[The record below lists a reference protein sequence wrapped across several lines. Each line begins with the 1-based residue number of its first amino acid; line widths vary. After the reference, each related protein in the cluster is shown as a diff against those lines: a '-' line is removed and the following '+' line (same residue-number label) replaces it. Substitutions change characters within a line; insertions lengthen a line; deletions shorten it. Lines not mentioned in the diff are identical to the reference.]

1 MRCAACE
8 GENPDAAR
16 FCASCGTPL
25 KATCDACAAE
35 LVAGARFC
43 SSCGTPAA
51 GAPAAGAPP
60 AAGEEVPPGGG
71 AERRRISVL
80 FVDLVNF
87 TSISESMDPEDVR
100 RVQSRYF
107 EVARSIVAM
116 YGGTIEKFIGDAVM
130 AVWGAPAAHEDDT
143 ERAVRAAL
151 ALVYAVDRIT
161 NLVGGERLR
170 ARAAVTTGEAA
181 VTIGAT
187 GQGMVAGDLVN
198 VAARLQNRAPPGGVL
213 VDATTR
219 QRGSAAATFASAG
232 SLSLKGRSGRLMAYR
247 AVEEVPGPKSR
258 HGGVHSG
265 PFVGRERELQEL
277 IDLLMGTFRD
287 GRSRLVSVTGIAGI
301 GKSRLTWEL
310 GEWIDDREEDVA
322 WHVGRAAAY
331 GEGIAFAAVAEMVR
345 RRIRVAE
352 GAAPELV
359 ERQLQATLHE
369 LVPDPAQRAWI
380 EPRIATLLGRAD
392 VATFDREELF
402 AAWRQFFERVAD
414 RLPVVLV
421 FEDLQWADPGLIGFI
436 EHLATWAR
444 SRPILI
450 LALARP
456 EFLDAHPAW
465 GTGFGSFHAMH
476 LERLDDAAM
485 RRLLEARAP
494 DIAPA
499 LVDRILDRAGG
510 VPLYAV
516 EMARMLSRPEH
527 AVTPER
533 RRSVRERPST
543 ESVAQVPDTLHGV
556 IAARIDSLPAAER
569 RLLLQA
575 AVLGHRFPPEAL
587 IAVSGVD
594 PAAARIR
601 IDGLLRRELLTV
613 DQDLLSPGR
622 GDLEF
627 VQDLVRD
634 VAYETLSH
642 AERRTIHLSAARYLE
657 SLDDHA
663 AEALAGHLVEA
674 HRLTKDPH
682 ELKRLARRAVASL
695 RHAAQNATRLHVPE
709 RAVGLLERALR
720 LTDGADGRAPLLE
733 ESAQAAQAAG
743 RMEVAE
749 QHLRELL
756 TIQAARRQRD
766 AASRTRARLASVLLS
781 AQRNEPAMAELE
793 AAMRSARGWQR
804 QAAGIELAAQLARA
818 RLLLGNDAEAIGWA
832 DRALEAARALDL
844 GPVAIDLLITRGTG
858 RLSSGDGEGGS
869 ADLRD
874 AIALAQASGSLQ
886 AELRGR
892 NNLAW
897 SLLDDDPR
905 AAMTVAR
912 EGFELGTTM
921 GVWDAAVPL
930 ADIACTAA
938 IETGDWDW
946 AMTTL
951 SELEERGVSDAYRVV
966 FDATAA
972 TIHALRGDDAPLAAL
987 EGDAAP
993 PPDTDEQVRAAV
1005 SQAAAWASIV
1015 SGDLEATRG
1024 HAEAAI
1030 AGYVGND
1037 PACQRAMATRAS
1049 LWLGDHAAARA
1060 ALERLDAGLRPGR
1073 AAEAVSLTLHAG
1085 LAALQEE
1092 AGAIA
1097 AYDRAEADWREL
1109 ELPLQRALCLLD
1121 RQWLV
1126 PDAGAGELIGLL
1138 EELGA
1143 DGLRRLIGAPINPRA
1158 DASQPEG
1165 SPRPRP
1171 RTAAR
1176 SGGAHR
1182 PPRAKDRRPPAG

>member
-1 MRCAACE
+1 MRCAGCD

-16 FCASCGTPL
+16 FCATCGTPL
-25 KATCDACAAE
+25 TAACAACAAE
-35 LVAGARFC
+35 LIPGARFC
-43 SSCGTPAA
+43 SACGTPVADAVSPPVEQDPRA
-51 GAPAAGAPP
+51 G
-60 AAGEEVPPGGG
+60 V
-71 AERRRISVL
+71 AERRRVSVL

-87 TSISESMDPEDVR
+87 TSLSESMDPEDVR

-107 EVARSIVAM
+107 EVARTIVAM

-130 AVWGAPAAHEDDT
+130 AVWGAPAAHEDDA

-151 ALVYAVDRIT
+151 AMVYAVDRIT
-161 NLVGGERLR
+161 GTVGGERLR

-181 VTIGAT
+181 VTIGAA

-219 QRGSAAATFASAG
+219 ERGAAAATFASAG
-232 SLSLKGRSGRLMAYR
+232 SLSLKGRSGRLTAYR
-247 AVEEVPGPKSR
+247 AVEEAPGPMSR
-258 HGGVHSG
+258 QGGAHSG
-265 PFVGRERELQEL
+265 PFVGRERELRDL

-310 GEWIDDREEDVA
+310 GEWIDQRDEDVA

-331 GEGIAFAAVAEMVR
+331 GEGVAFAAVAEMVR

-359 ERQLQATLHE
+359 DRQLSTALEE
-369 LVPDPAQRAWI
+369 LVPDASARAWI
-380 EPRIATLLGRAD
+380 EPRVAALLGRTQ
-392 VATFDREELF
+392 VAAFDREELF
-402 AAWRQFFERVAD
+402 AAWRQFFERIAD

-450 LALARP
+450 IALARP
-456 EFLDAHPAW
+456 EFLDAHQAW
-465 GTGFGSFHAMH
+465 GAGFGSFHAMH

-485 RRLLEARAP
+485 RRLLEALAP
-494 DIAPA
+494 DLAPTLA
-499 LVDRILDRAGG
+499 GRILDRAGG

-516 EMARMLSRPEH
+516 EMARMLGRPGDGD
-527 AVTPER
+527 TPER
-533 RRSVRERPST
+533 RRTVRERPDREAVT
-543 ESVAQVPDTLHGV
+543 EVPDTLHGV
-556 IAARIDSLPAAER
+556 IAARIDSLPAGER
-569 RLLLQA
+569 RLLLEA

-587 IAVSGVD
+587 VSVSELEPGT
-594 PAAARIR
+594 ARGR
-601 IDGLLRRELLTV
+601 IDGLLRHEMLSL
-613 DQDLLSPGR
+613 DQDPLSPGR
-622 GDLEF
+622 GELEF
-627 VQDLVRD
+627 VQDLVRE

-682 ELKRLARRAVASL
+682 ELQRLARRAVASL

-709 RAVGLLERALR
+709 RAIGLLEQALR

-733 ESAQAAQAAG
+733 EAAKAAQAAG

-749 QHLRELL
+749 RHLRELL
-756 TIQAARRQRD
+756 TIQVAKRQRD
-766 AASRTRARLASVLLS
+766 AASRTRARLASVLLT

-804 QAAGIELAAQLARA
+804 HAAGVELAAQLARA
-818 RLLLGNDAEAIGWA
+818 RLLLGDDAEAIGWA
-832 DRALEAARALDL
+832 DRALEAASALDL
-844 GPVAIDLLITRGTG
+844 GPVSIDLLITRGTG
-858 RLSSGDGEGGS
+858 RLSSGDGEAGS

-886 AELRGR
+886 AELRAR

-905 AAMTVAR
+905 AAMTIAR
-912 EGFELGTTM
+912 EGFELATTM

-946 AMTTL
+946 AMATL
-951 SELEERGVSDAYRVV
+951 SELEERGVSDAYRIV

-972 TIHALRGDDAPLAAL
+972 TIRALRGDDAPLAAL
-987 EGDAAP
+987 EGEAAP
-993 PPDTDEQVRAAV
+993 EPDTDDQVRAAV
-1005 SQAAAWASIV
+1005 SQAAAWASLT
-1015 SGDLEATRG
+1015 SGDLEAARR

-1049 LWLGDHAAARA
+1049 LWLGDHGAARA

-1073 AAEAVSLTLHAG
+1073 AAEAASLTLHAG
-1085 LAALQEE
+1085 LAALQGEP
-1092 AGAIA
+1092 A
-1097 AYDRAEADWREL
+1097 AAETYDRAVAAWRGL

-1121 RQWLV
+1121 RHRLL
-1126 PDAGAGELIGLL
+1126 PDGGPEELARVLD
-1138 EELGA
+1138 ELGA
-1143 DGLRRLIGAPINPRA
+1143 AGLRRLIGAPVSPRA
-1158 DASQPEG
+1158 GASQPAG
-1165 SPRPRP
+1165 SRRPKP
-1171 RTAAR
+1171 RTGTR
-1176 SGGAHR
+1176 SGGA
-1182 PPRAKDRRPPAG
+1182 RRPPPAKDPPSPAD

>member
-1 MRCAACE
+1 MRCPGCD
-8 GENPDAAR
+8 GENTEGAR

-25 KATCDACAAE
+25 SANCSACAAQ
-35 LVAGARFC
+35 LVPGARFC
-43 SSCGTPAA
+43 SSCGTPAGGTVPVSA
-51 GAPAAGAPP
+51 EEAEPP
-60 AAGEEVPPGGG
+60 TGG

-87 TSISESMDPEDVR
+87 TSLSESMDPEDVR

-107 EVARSIVAM
+107 EVARSIVAT

-130 AVWGAPAAHEDDT
+130 AVWGAPAAHEDDS

-151 ALVYAVDRIT
+151 AMVYAVDHIT
-161 NLVGGERLR
+161 STVGRERLT

-198 VAARLQNRAPPGGVL
+198 VAARLQGEAPPGGVL

-219 QRGSAAATFASAG
+219 QLGAAAATFASAG
-232 SLSLKGRSGRLMAYR
+232 SLSLKGRSGRLIAYR
-247 AVEEVPGPKSR
+247 VVAEAPGPKSR
-258 HGGVHSG
+258 QGGAHSG

-277 IDLLMGTFRD
+277 IDLLTGTFRD

-301 GKSRLTWEL
+301 GKSRLAWEL
-310 GEWIDDREEDVA
+310 GEWIDQRDQDVA

-359 ERQLQATLHE
+359 ERQLTAMLEE
-369 LVPDPAQRAWI
+369 LVPDSSERAWI
-380 EPRIATLLGRAD
+380 EPRVATLLGRAD
-392 VATFDREELF
+392 VATFDRQELF

-444 SRPILI
+444 SRPILVM
-450 LALARP
+450 ALARP

-465 GTGFGSFHAMH
+465 GVGFGSFHAMH

-485 RRLLEARAP
+485 RQLLASRAP
-494 DIAPA
+494 KLAPA
-499 LVDRILDRAGG
+499 LVGRILDRAGG

-516 EMARMLSRPEH
+516 EMARMLSRPDH
-527 AVTPER
+527 GDAPDR
-533 RRSVRERPST
+533 RRTARERPSI

-556 IAARIDSLPAAER
+556 IAARIDSMPPAER
-569 RLLLQA
+569 RLLLEA

-587 IAVSGVD
+587 VAVSELD
-594 PAAARIR
+594 PATTRSH

-613 DQDLLSPGR
+613 DHDPLSPDR
-622 GDLEF
+622 GELEF
-627 VQDLVRD
+627 VQDLVRE
-634 VAYETLSH
+634 VAYETLSR
-642 AERRTIHLSAARYLE
+642 AQRRTIHLSAARYLE

-682 ELKRLARRAVASL
+682 ELQRLARRAVASL
-695 RHAAQNATRLHVPE
+695 RHAAQDANRLHVPE

-733 ESAQAAQAAG
+733 EAAESAQAAG

-756 TIQAARRQRD
+756 TIQTAKRQRD
-766 AASRTRARLASVLLS
+766 AASRTRARLASVLLT

-804 QAAGIELAAQLARA
+804 HAAGVELAAQLARA
-818 RLLLGNDAEAIGWA
+818 RLLLGDDAEAIEWA

-844 GPVAIDLLITRGTG
+844 GSITIDLLITRGTG
-858 RLSSGDGEGGS
+858 RLSLGDGETGS
-869 ADLRD
+869 SDLRD

-886 AELRGR
+886 AELRAR

-912 EGFELGTTM
+912 EGFELATTM

-938 IETGDWDW
+938 IETGDWEW
-946 AMTTL
+946 AMATL
-951 SELEERGVSDAYRVV
+951 SELEGRGVSDAYRVV

-972 TIHALRGDDAPLAAL
+972 TIHALRGDPAPLATL
-987 EGDAAP
+987 EEDGAP
-993 PPDTDEQVRAAV
+993 SPDTDEQVRAAV
-1005 SQAAAWASIV
+1005 SQAAAWASLT
-1015 SGDLEATRG
+1015 SGDLEGARR
-1024 HAEAAI
+1024 HAEVAI

-1049 LWLGDHAAARA
+1049 LWLADREAARA
-1060 ALERLDAGLRPGR
+1060 ALHRLDAALRPGR
-1073 AAEAVSLTLHAG
+1073 AAAAASLTLHAG
-1085 LAALQEE
+1085 IAALDADPEAGRAYERALAA
-1092 AGAIA
+1092 
-1097 AYDRAEADWREL
+1097 WHEL

-1121 RQWLV
+1121 RHRLLS
-1126 PDAGAGELIGLL
+1126 GGEAGELHGLL
-1138 EELGA
+1138 DGLGA
-1143 DGLRRLIGAPINPRA
+1143 AGLRRLLGDPAVSPPGVE
-1158 DASQPEG
+1158 SPPVG

-1171 RTAAR
+1171 RTGPR
-1176 SGGAHR
+1176 SGGARR
-1182 PPRAKDRRPPAG
+1182 PRRGKDRRSPAD